1 MRYPKNVCR
10 AGKLGPRY
18 QDELCESWDSSGI
31 CGRVKEACK
40 EMPDNIAKRV
50 RHSILILGDGRGHS
64 IPLFFCTIYCQG

>member
-1 MRYPKNVCR
+1 MCAEQENWVQDAKMSCLN
-10 AGKLGPRY
+10 LGI
-18 QDELCESWDSSGI
+18 QVASVEEL
-31 CGRVKEACK
+31 EACK